1 MHHVYLFIAPGF
13 EEIEALTVV
22 DLLRRADILITTVS
36 ITDSLNVTGAHNI
49 TITTDDVF
57 SNLDFADADMLV
69 LPGGAPGTC
78 NLNAFE
84 PLKKLLQDFYI
95 KEKYIGAICAA
106 PMILGQ
112 LGFLKDRKATCY
124 PGFETELLG
133 ATHVTLPVIVDDHII
148 TSRGLGTAIDFSGE
162 LIALLK
168 GREISDQIK
177 KQIIYQ
183 R

>member
-1 MHHVYLFIAPGF
+1 MQVYIFIAPGF

-22 DLLRRADILITTVS
+22 DLLRRAGISITTVS
-36 ITDSLNVTGAHNI
+36 ITDNVQVTGAHNI
-49 TITTDDVF
+49 PVITDTLFLDTDF
-57 SNLDFADADMLV
+57 SDADMLV

-84 PLKKLLQDFYI
+84 PLKDLLKNFYN
-95 KEKYIGAICAA
+95 KGTYIGAICAA

-112 LGFLKDRKATCY
+112 LGFLKDRQATCY
-124 PGFETELLG
+124 PGFEKELIG
-133 ATHVTLPVIVDDHII
+133 AEHVTLPVVVDGHII

-168 GREISDQIK
+168 DREISDQIK
-177 KQIIYQ
+177 KQVIYNH
-183 R
+183 